1 MIFMK
6 KVIVASKNPVKIN
19 ATKIGFEKMFGTDF
33 EFVGISVPSGVPD
46 QPISSNETLQGAK
59 NRATNAQIEMPD
71 ADFWVGIEGGIEKQ
85 ENDMECFAWCVVLSK
100 EKMGKART
108 STFFLPQKIVEL
120 VDSGMEL
127 GAADD
132 VVFQRTNSKQA
143 NGAIGILTVDV
154 IDRTSYYVDA
164 AVLALIPFRNSE
176 LY

>member
-1 MIFMK
+1 ML
-6 KVIVASKNPVKIN
+6 
-19 ATKIGFEKMFGTDF
+19 GGEDF

-46 QPISSNETLQGAK
+46 QPMSNNETLQGAK
-59 NRATNAQIEMPD
+59 NRATNAQTEMPE
-71 ADFWVGIEGGIEKQ
+71 ADFWVGLEGGIEKQ
-85 ENDMECFAWCVVLSK
+85 GSEMECFAWCVVLSK

-120 VDSGMEL
+120 VDGGMEL

-143 NGAIGILTVDV
+143 NGAIGILTGDV

-164 AVLALIPFRNSE
+164 LVLALIPFKNPE

>member
-1 MIFMK
+1 MK

-19 ATKIGFEKMFGTDF
+19 ATKIGFEKMLGTDF

-59 NRATNAQIEMPD
+59 NRVTNAQIEMPD

-143 NGAIGILTVDV
+143 NGAIGILTGDV

-164 AVLALIPFRNSE
+164 AVLALIPFKNSE

>member
-1 MIFMK
+1 MK

-19 ATKIGFEKMFGTDF
+19 ATKIGFEKMFPGESF
-33 EFVGISVPSGVPD
+33 EFFGVSVPSGVPD
-46 QPISSNETLQGAK
+46 QPMSNNETLQGAK
-59 NRATNAQIEMPD
+59 NRATNAQTEMPE
-71 ADFWVGIEGGIEKQ
+71 ADFWVGLEGGLEKKDG
-85 ENDMECFAWCVVLSK
+85 EMECFAWCVVLSK

-108 STFFLPQKIVEL
+108 STFFLPKKIVEL
-120 VDSGMEL
+120 IDGGMEL

-143 NGAIGILTVDV
+143 NGAIGILTGDV

-164 AVLALIPFRNSE
+164 VVLALIPFKNLE

>member
-1 MIFMK
+1 MK
-6 KVIVASKNPVKIN
+6 KIIVASKNPVKLN
-19 ATKIGFEKMFGTDF
+19 ATKIGFEKMLGSDF

-46 QPISSNETLQGAK
+46 QPMSSHETFQGAQ
-59 NRATNAQIEMPD
+59 NRATNAQTEMPE
-71 ADFWVGIEGGIEKQ
+71 ADFWVGLEGGIEKQ

-120 VDSGMEL
+120 VNSGMEL

-132 VVFQRTNSKQA
+132 VVFSRDNSKQK
-143 NGAIGILTVDV
+143 NGAIGILTGDIV
-154 IDRTSYYVDA
+154 DRTTYYADA
-164 AVLALIPFRNSE
+164 VVLALIPFKNSE

>member
-1 MIFMK
+1 MK
-6 KVIVASKNPVKIN
+6 RVVVASKNPVKIN
-19 ATKIGFEKMFGTDF
+19 ATKIGFEKMLGAEQFD
-33 EFVGISVPSGVPD
+33 FVGISVASRVRD
-46 QPISSNETLQGAK
+46 QPMSNLETLEGAK
-59 NRATNAQIEMPD
+59 NRAINAQREMHD

-143 NGAIGILTVDV
+143 NGAVGILTGDV
-154 IDRTSYYVDA
+154 IDRTVYYVDA
-164 AVLALIPFRNSE
+164 VVLALIPFKNEE